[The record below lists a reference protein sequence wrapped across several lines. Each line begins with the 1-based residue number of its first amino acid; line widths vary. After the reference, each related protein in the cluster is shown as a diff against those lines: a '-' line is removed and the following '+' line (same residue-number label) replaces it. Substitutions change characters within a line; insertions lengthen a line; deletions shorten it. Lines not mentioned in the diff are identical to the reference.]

1 MFADNHHND
10 GHVAVWIA
18 AQPGLQPSLIKSDP
32 KTYFKPPYVGVRGW
46 LGIELE
52 RISDEDLAAHIS
64 EAWHLIA
71 PQKTK
76 AARTSSAR

>member
-32 KTYFKPPYVGVRGW
+32 KSYFKPPYVGVRGW

-52 RISDEDLAAHIS
+52 RISDEDLAAHIG
-64 EAWHLIA
+64 EAWYLIA

-76 AARTSSAR
+76 AARTLSAR